1 MKYLLLDIDDTIAP
15 LNYKSIDAVYVDCSE
30 EGELGIPNYIADW
43 LKTAKEKEIK
53 IIWCTSR
60 RGPIQYLV
68 ETKLGFKS
76 DGTLQFF
83 NQKSYHWNKLYSII
97 DFCNKHSEDIVILA
111 DNDIK
116 EGTREVKNLPEN
128 LKLVWPSD
136 TRRGCLS
143 VEDLELIDSF

>member
-15 LNYKSIDAVYVDCSE
+15 LNYKSLDAVYVDCSE
-30 EGELGIPNYIADW
+30 EGELGIPKYIAAW
-43 LKTAKEKEIK
+43 LKAAKEKEIK

-60 RGPIQYLV
+60 RLPIRYLV
-68 ETKLGFKS
+68 EKALGFKS
-76 DGTLQFF
+76 DGALQFF
-83 NQKSYHWNKLYSII
+83 NQKRYDWNKLYSII
-97 DFCNKHSEDIVILA
+97 EFCNENVDNIVVLA

-116 EGTREVKNLPEN
+116 EGTRGVKELPEN
-128 LKLVWPSD
+128 LKLIWPSD

>member
-15 LNYKSIDAVYVDCSE
+15 LNYRSMDAIYVDTLE
-30 EGELGIPNYIADW
+30 EGVLGIPDYIADW

-60 RGPIQYLV
+60 RIPIQYLV
-68 ETKLGFKS
+68 EKELRFESENALK
-76 DGTLQFF
+76 FY
-83 NQKSYHWNKLYSII
+83 NKKSYDWEKLYSII
-97 DFCNKHSEDIVILA
+97 EFCNEHAEDVVILA

-116 EGTREVKNLPEN
+116 EGTRGVKNLPGN

-136 TRRGCLS
+136 SRRGCLS
-143 VEDLELIDSF
+143 KEDLELIDSF